1 MNNKQKVQPITAII
15 DCDSFRSDYLY
26 NDSLTELKENLLEKN
41 ITLYALTKMK
51 IQDHDFAKIYLIS
64 NLEDI
69 LTWIACIEIETRKKM
84 IAISKNDEI
93 LSIFSK
99 NGFQTCCITE
109 KVQNQKMNTYEI
121 DHIQKIKKLF

>member
-1 MNNKQKVQPITAII
+1 MNNNQKVQPITAII

-51 IQDHDFAKIYLIS
+51 MQDHDFAKIYLIS

-99 NGFQTCCITE
+99 NGFQTCYITE
-109 KVQNQKMNTYEI
+109 KVQNPKMNTYEI